1 MKNVRIFMGGGTGN
15 STYQPAT
22 KQERRALSRSKGSA
36 FTFDEKRGECSV
48 LAFIG
53 DRL

>member
-1 MKNVRIFMGGGTGN
+1 MKNVKIFMGGGTGN
-15 STYQPAT
+15 SIYQPIT

-36 FTFDEKRGECSV
+36 FTYEKRGECSV
-48 LAFIG
+48 AFIG

>member
-1 MKNVRIFMGGGTGN
+1 MKNVRIFMGGTGN

-22 KQERRALSRSKGSA
+22 KQERRALSRSKGRA
-36 FTFDEKRGECSV
+36 FTVDEKRGECSV
-48 LAFIG
+48 LASTG

>member
-1 MKNVRIFMGGGTGN
+1 MKNVKIFMGGGVTGN
-15 STYQPAT
+15 SIYQPAT

-36 FTFDEKRGECSV
+36 FTVEKRGECSV
-48 LAFIG
+48 AFIS

>member
-1 MKNVRIFMGGGTGN
+1 MKNVRIFMGGGGTGN

-22 KQERRALSRSKGSA
+22 KQERRALSRSKGST
-36 FTFDEKRGECSV
+36 FTYEKRGGCS

>member
-1 MKNVRIFMGGGTGN
+1 MKNVRIFMGGGGTGN
-15 STYQPAT
+15 STYQPIT

-36 FTFDEKRGECSV
+36 FTVNEKRGECSV
-48 LAFIG
+48 AFIG

>member
-1 MKNVRIFMGGGTGN
+1 MKNVRIFMGGGYWKQY
-15 STYQPAT
+15 YQPIT
-22 KQERRALSRSKGSA
+22 KKERRALSRSKGSA
-36 FTFDEKRGECSV
+36 FTDDEKRGECSV

>member
-15 STYQPAT
+15 STYQPIT
-22 KQERRALSRSKGSA
+22 KQERRALSNCKGSA
-36 FTFDEKRGECSV
+36 FTLYEKRGECSI
-48 LAFIG
+48 LAFIC